1 MVPDDRD
8 AVHRELRSIKRW
20 LVVVAI
26 LLAGV
31 TLGTLS
37 DLNAAPTWL
46 GAPLLVTVFGTLL
59 GGPVYSSCRCSGN
72 HQVLKCPP
80 DRGRVGLS

>member
-1 MVPDDRD
+1 MIFRNMVPDDRD

-59 GGPVYSSCRCSGN
+59 GGPVYLIVSLFRE
-72 HQVLKCPP
+72 PP
-80 DRGRVGLS
+80 DTEVSP